1 MRYSSNTAFTAGAS
15 RLAHGRVTTRRI
27 DGFEELTDAVHGA
40 QIDVLQLERGRLRG
54 YLTHMIVGGMPLSVG
69 AFSVGVRTKGV
80 LSDER
85 ITIGMLTGRTDRVTH
100 WSHEIQPADVFVIPP
115 GEAHDGRFHGGASYA
130 AISLDQAD
138 IASVFGNEPWLREPG
153 SAPKIHYRADLDE
166 GEYVLRRL
174 REVVS
179 RLEDPRSVW
188 SADAAA
194 FWKRSIIEIMAA
206 TILSNEPADED
217 DAAMLSARRIVDK
230 VENYLE
236 ACGSRPVHISE
247 ICCEVHVSRRTL
259 HRAFRDAIGIGPV
272 AFLRCRRLC
281 NVHSVLRSSDPEV
294 ATIADVAM
302 DQGFLNPGRF
312 SGYYHQLF
320 DEYPSETLAKFD
332 TSTAARNYITREGTV
347 LWP

>member
-1 MRYSSNTAFTAGAS
+1 MRYGSNAAIASGVS

-27 DGFEELTDAVHGA
+27 EGFEELTDAVHGA

-54 YLTHMIVGGMPLSVG
+54 YLTHMIVDGMPLSVG
-69 AFSVGVRTKGV
+69 AFSIGVRTRGV
-80 LSDER
+80 LSEDR
-85 ITIGMLTGRTDRVTH
+85 VTIGMLTGCTDRVTH
-100 WSHEIQPADVFVIPP
+100 WSHEIQPADVLVIPP
-115 GEAHDGRFHGGASYA
+115 GDAHDGRYHGGASYA

-138 IASVFGNEPWLREPG
+138 IASVFGEPRLRELG
-153 SAPKIHYRADLDE
+153 SAPKTHYRADLHG
-166 GEYVLRRL
+166 GEFVLRRL
-174 REVVS
+174 REIVS

-217 DAAMLSARRIVDK
+217 DAAMLSARRIVGK

-259 HRAFRDAIGIGPV
+259 HRAFHDAIGIGPV

-281 NVHSVLRSSDPEV
+281 SVHSVLRSSDPE
-294 ATIADVAM
+294 ATTIADVAM

-320 DEYPSETLAKFD
+320 DEYPSETLASFD
-332 TSTAARNYITREGTV
+332 TATPARNYITGQGTV